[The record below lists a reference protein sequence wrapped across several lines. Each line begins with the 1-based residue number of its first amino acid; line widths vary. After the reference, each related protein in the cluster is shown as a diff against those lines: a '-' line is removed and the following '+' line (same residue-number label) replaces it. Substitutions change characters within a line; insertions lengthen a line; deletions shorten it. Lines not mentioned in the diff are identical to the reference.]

1 VYREPSNERFHVKHP
16 DSEAA
21 DPEEIARKTR
31 AIVEDSLRGLD
42 FVAPGPHFL
51 DRIGKLAAAIA
62 LWGGRINL
70 TAEPEDAT
78 EVAFHII
85 DSAMALVLASR
96 PEGFAV
102 KDAFAPT
109 NRVLDLGSGA
119 GFPGLVLAAAC
130 DAQFTLLEARRKR
143 ASFLT
148 VTAAGMGLRNVRID
162 SAHRE
167 ASRLAPEFDTVTAR
181 AFAEPAIMYRSAAAA
196 LKSGGRLLLYANPR
210 QRLDLEV
217 AREAGLGDY
226 ARIDYELPRGG
237 KPVHRV
243 LAVWRE
249 L

>member
-1 VYREPSNERFHVKHP
+1 VKYP

-21 DPEEIARKTR
+21 DPEEIARKTC
-31 AIVEDSLRGLD
+31 AIVADSLRGLD
-42 FVAPGPHFL
+42 FIAPEPDFL
-51 DRIGKLAAAIA
+51 KRIGKLAAAIP

-70 TAEPEDAT
+70 TAQPEDAT

-85 DSAMALVLASR
+85 DSAMTLVVASR
-96 PEGFAV
+96 PEGRAV
-102 KDAFAPT
+102 KDAFAT
-109 NRVLDLGSGA
+109 GNRVLDLGSGA

-148 VTAAGMGLRNVRID
+148 VTAAGMGLCNVRID
-162 SAHRE
+162 SVHRE
-167 ASRLAPEFDTVTAR
+167 ASGLAPEFDTVTAR

-196 LKSGGRLLLYANPR
+196 LKSGGRLLLYANPC

-217 AREAGLGDY
+217 AREAGLGDHES
-226 ARIDYELPRGG
+226 IDYELPRGG
-237 KPVHRV
+237 KQVHRV
-243 LAVWRE
+243 FVVWRK